1 MKSLISIT
9 FDDGFRCQFE
19 SALPILDSHGL
30 KATFFLIAND
40 LPTHDRY
47 TGLHDNDWW
56 KIDWRD
62 DDIVMLKEVVEAG
75 HEIGSHSVSHHPDM
89 LPIQS
94 EIEARQS
101 KRLIEDRLGIEVS
114 SFCFPFYWSH
124 SCLANAVKDAGYE
137 QARGGG
143 VAPHYRPL
151 ASYYPFSTGAALDRF
166 NVDCRQISQHGENV
180 GDWLRDGCWH
190 VLTYHG
196 IGGDQDGWEP
206 ITVEQFSSQI
216 AELARCRN
224 SGEVEV
230 VTFKDGMSRVWQQTT
245 E

>member
-1 MKSLISIT
+1 MQSLVSIT
-9 FDDGFRCQFE
+9 FDDGLRSQFE
-19 SALPILDSHGL
+19 RALPILDSLGL

-56 KIDWRD
+56 KIDWRT
-62 DDIVMLKEVVEAG
+62 DDIVMLKEVAEAG

-89 LPIQS
+89 LPIQP
-94 EIEARQS
+94 EIEARES
-101 KRLIEDRLGIEVS
+101 KRVIEDRLGTKVF
-114 SFCFPFYWSH
+114 SFCYPFYWSH
-124 SCLANAVKDAGYE
+124 SCLADAVKGAGYG

-143 VAPHYRPL
+143 LPPEYRPL
-151 ASYYPFSTGAALDRF
+151 ASYYRLAEGASLNRF
-166 NVDCRQISQHGENV
+166 NVDCRQISPGGEKV
-180 GDWLRDGCWH
+180 CDWLRDGCWH

-206 ITVEQFSSQI
+206 ITVEQFSAQMT
-216 AELARCRN
+216 ELARYRD
-224 SGEVEV
+224 SQAVEI
-230 VTFKDGMSRVWQQTT
+230 VTFKDGVSRVSRPRT